1 MTAEN
6 TVIPVDFTRR
16 RRDATGDTRQ
26 LFTIKEVGDRCGLP
40 GPVIMQLVP
49 RTWTPRGWMYTAE
62 QVDAAIAAAHRLRR
76 EREARR
82 AAAPL
87 TGDQYVETLIL
98 TCEGCRREQSI
109 DDPAYAHWL
118 HVDEIDSSAAPP
130 GPGADYCPHCVIPCP
145 DCTGRPD
152 DLCETCWT
160 TGRVPGPR
168 WPRK

>member
-16 RRDATGDTRQ
+16 RRDATGQTRQ

-62 QVDAAIAAAHRLRR
+62 QVDAAIATAHRLRR

-82 AAAPL
+82 AATPTASDYSV
-87 TGDQYVETLIL
+87 TV
-98 TCEGCRREQSI
+98 TCQGCRATQNS
-109 DDPAYAHWL
+109 DDQAYAHWL
-118 HVDEIDSSAAPP
+118 HVDEPDSSTAPP
-130 GPGADYCPHCVIPCP
+130 EPGADYCPRCVVPCP
-145 DCTGRPD
+145 DCAGRPD
-152 DLCETCWT
+152 EWCETCWN
-160 TGRVPGPR
+160 TGRVPAPR
-168 WPRK
+168 